1 MKFYISN
8 SHMFIN
14 RWPIWFMACFDI
26 YLFSILVCV
35 LENSLRSDRQQ
46 LQDLR
51 SSLSLE
57 RQRNNDLVN
66 RIGHQNKENASVEVE
81 RDLLRR
87 QSSYHEDRLQ
97 KLV

>member
-1 MKFYISN
+1 
-8 SHMFIN
+8 
-14 RWPIWFMACFDI
+14 MACFDI